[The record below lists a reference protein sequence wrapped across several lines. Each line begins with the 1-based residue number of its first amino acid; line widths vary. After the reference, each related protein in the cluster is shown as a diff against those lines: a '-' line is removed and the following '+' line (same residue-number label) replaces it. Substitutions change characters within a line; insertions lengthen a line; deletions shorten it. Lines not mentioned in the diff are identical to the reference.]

1 MKLQFKNIFILL
13 VCSIGITACNSLKRV
28 AEDEHVLS
36 ENIIM
41 VNGKKENTETL
52 KGLLYQK
59 PNAKIPFLGLP
70 LRLHIY
76 NLARPNIDSIL
87 EIKLNRKP
95 NRKEHLEN
103 FLSKKQLSKYLESK
117 KSFNTWLKKT
127 GEAPVIVN
135 ELKTQKSITR
145 LNSYYINNG
154 WLDVKTDYDITKTD
168 DKRATVKY
176 EVQTGKPFLIDSI
189 TETIKSPIVDTIY
202 QKIKKEALIRQN
214 EQYKTVNFEQERDR
228 IATAVRNSGVYHFSQ
243 DYITM
248 DIDTIGTNKKMNVG
262 INIQNRAIRN
272 QDSIT
277 RVPFKIYTIRDV
289 NIITDYSFENRGKP
303 FLDSIKY
310 NGYNIY
316 AYDKI
321 KYRPRALT
329 DAMFTNAGTIFKDLD
344 RTRTY
349 RHLNELR
356 TFKYPNI
363 EYYEHEDNTL
373 TDTIRLTPLKKFN
386 FGFSADVS
394 QSNIQNFGFSLS
406 PSLQIRNIFR
416 GAETFQISG
425 IASIGSSKDKNNPDD
440 PFFDINEFG
449 IDLKLTIP
457 RLFSPFYTE
466 RIIPKY
472 MSPSTSISLAATS
485 QTNIGLDKE
494 TFSGVFSFNW
504 QPNSKV
510 TDKLD
515 IFNIQYI
522 NNLNIKNYFRVYS
535 TSYDNLNEIA
545 QNVGYIDTDSDL
557 NIPNSENPNNEA
569 DAFIAYAL
577 ASTTPAELSSDQVS
591 TIQAID
597 ERKTRLTENNLI
609 LSSSFSFTKDGRTN
623 IFDENFSIF
632 RFKVELAGNLLSS
645 ASGLLG
651 LKKDDKDRY
660 ELLDVA
666 FSQYVKTEFDYT
678 KHWDLGN
685 KNVLAMRGFLGMA
698 IPYGN
703 STSIPFSK
711 SFFAG
716 GPNDNRAWS
725 AYNLGPGSSQ
735 TTNEFNEANL
745 KIALNIEQR
754 FNLFGNLNG
763 AIFVDAGN
771 IWNIFDDVETEGAT
785 FDNFNSLKDIA
796 IGSGAGLRY
805 DFSFFVFRF
814 DVGFKT
820 YNPANEMENRWFNEY
835 NFSNAV
841 YNIGINYP
849 F

>member
-1 MKLQFKNIFILL
+1 MKRQLKNIFILL
-13 VCSIGITACNSLKRV
+13 VCFTGVTACNNLKRV
-28 AEDEHVLS
+28 AEDEHFLS
-36 ENIIM
+36 ENIIL
-41 VNGKKENTETL
+41 VNGKKESTETL
-52 KGLLYQK
+52 NNLLYQK
-59 PNAKIPFLGLP
+59 PNTKIPFLGVP

-76 NLARPNIDSIL
+76 NLARPNIDSI
-87 EIKLNRKP
+87 IDARINSRP
-95 NRKEHLEN
+95 NKKKHLEN
-103 FLSKKQLSKYLESK
+103 FLSKKQLNKYLDSK
-117 KSFNTWLKKT
+117 KKFNSWLKKT
-127 GEAPVIVN
+127 GEAPVIVD
-135 ELKTQKSITR
+135 ELKTKKTVTR
-145 LNSYYINNG
+145 INDYYVNNG
-154 WLDVKTDYDITKTD
+154 WLDVKTDYSFNNKDE
-168 DKRATVKY
+168 KRTQVEY
-176 EVQTGKPFLIDSI
+176 QINTGKPFIIDSI
-189 TETIKSPIVDTIY
+189 TTNIKSPVIDTLY
-202 QKIKKEALIRQN
+202 KTIKKGALIKSN
-214 EQYKTVNFEQERDR
+214 EQYKTVNFEKERER
-228 IATAVRNSGVYHFSQ
+228 IANDIRNSGVYHFTQ

-262 INIQNRAIRN
+262 IHIQDRAIRN

-277 RVPFKIYTIRDV
+277 RVPFKIYTLRDI

-303 FLDSIKY
+303 FQDSIKY

-329 DAMFTNAGTIFKDLD
+329 DAMFVNVGTIFKDLD
-344 RTRTY
+344 RTRTN

-386 FGFSADVS
+386 FGFSTDVS
-394 QSNIQNFGFSLS
+394 KSNIQNFGFSLN

-425 IASIGSSKDKNNPDD
+425 IASIGSSIDKNNPSD

-449 IDLKLTIP
+449 LDLKLTIP

-472 MSPSTSISLAATS
+472 MSPSTSISLSTTS
-485 QTNIGLDKE
+485 QTNVGLDKE
-494 TFSGVFSFNW
+494 TFSGIFSYKW
-504 QPNSKV
+504 KPNTKV
-510 TDKLD
+510 TNKLD
-515 IFNIQYI
+515 VFNVQYI

-535 TSYDNLNEIA
+535 SSYDTLNGIA
-545 QNVGYIDTDSDL
+545 QDIGYIDEDTDL
-557 NIPNSENPNNEA
+557 NIPNSTNPNNEA
-569 DAFIAYAL
+569 DAFIDFAL
-577 ASTTPAELSSDQVS
+577 ADVTPVEISTSQLS
-591 TIQAID
+591 TIQGID

-609 LSSSFSFTKDGRTN
+609 LSSAFSFTKDGRTN

-632 RFKVELAGNLLSS
+632 KFKLELAGNLLSS
-645 ASGLLG
+645 ASDLLG
-651 LKKDDKDRY
+651 LDKDEKGRY
-660 ELLDVA
+660 ELLNVA
-666 FSQYVKTEFDYT
+666 FSQYVKTELDYT
-678 KHWDLGN
+678 KHWDLGS
-685 KNVLAMRGFLGMA
+685 KNVLALRSFFGIA

-703 STSIPFSK
+703 ASSIPFSK

-745 KIALNIEQR
+745 KIALNLEHR
-754 FNLFGNLNG
+754 FNLFGNLN
-763 AIFVDAGN
+763 AAFFVDAGN
-771 IWNIFDDVETEGAT
+771 IWNVFDDVETEGAT
-785 FDNFNSLKDIA
+785 FDNLSSLKDIA
-796 IGSGAGLRY
+796 VGTGTGLRY

-820 YNPANEMENRWFNEY
+820 YNPSNETQKRWFNEY

>member
-1 MKLQFKNIFILL
+1 MKAQLKNILILI
-13 VCSIGITACNSLKRV
+13 VCFSGLTACNTLKRV
-28 AEDEHVLS
+28 AEDDHILS
-36 ENIIM
+36 ENTIL
-41 VNGKKENTETL
+41 VNGKKESSETL
-52 KGLLYQK
+52 NNLLYQK
-59 PNAKIPFLGLP
+59 PNTKIPFLGLP
-70 LRLHIY
+70 LRLVIY
-76 NLARPNIDSIL
+76 NLARPNIDSI
-87 EIKLNRKP
+87 IDARLNSRP
-95 NRKEHLEN
+95 NKQKHLEN
-103 FLSKKQLSKYLESK
+103 FLSKKQLNKYLDSK
-117 KSFNTWLKKT
+117 KAFNTWLKKT

-135 ELKTQKSITR
+135 ELKTKKSITR
-145 LNSYYINNG
+145 LNDYYINNG
-154 WLDVKTDYDITKTD
+154 WLDVETNYTINNTS
-168 DKRATVKY
+168 DKRAKIEYQVN
-176 EVQTGKPFLIDSI
+176 TGKPFIIDSI
-189 TETIKSPIVDTIY
+189 TTNIKSPIIDTLY
-202 QKIKKEALIRQN
+202 QKIKKESLIKSN
-214 EQYKTVNFEQERDR
+214 EQYKTLNFEQERER
-228 IATAVRNSGVYHFSQ
+228 IANNIRNSGVYHFSP

-262 INIQNRAIRN
+262 IHIQDRAIRN

-277 RVPFKIYTIRDV
+277 RVPFKIFTIRDV

-303 FLDSIKY
+303 FQDSIKY

-316 AYDKI
+316 AYNKI

-329 DAMFTNAGTIFKDLD
+329 DAMFINVGTIFKDLD
-344 RTRTY
+344 RTRTN

-363 EYYEHEDNTL
+363 EYYEHEDHTL

-386 FGFSADVS
+386 FGFSTDVS
-394 QSNIQNFGFSLS
+394 KSNIQNFGFSIN

-416 GAETFQISG
+416 GAETFQVSG
-425 IASIGSSKDKNNPDD
+425 IASIGSSIDKNNPSD

-457 RLFSPFYTE
+457 RLLSPFYTE

-472 MSPSTSISLAATS
+472 MSPSTSISLSTTS
-485 QTNIGLDKE
+485 QTNVGLDKE
-494 TFSGVFSFNW
+494 TFSGMFSYKW
-504 QPNSKV
+504 KPNNSA
-510 TDKLD
+510 TNKLD

-535 TSYDNLNEIA
+535 TSFNTLNGIA
-545 QNVGYIDTDSDL
+545 QDIGYISDDADL
-557 NIPNSENPNNEA
+557 NVPNPDNPNNEA

-577 ASTTPAELSSDQVS
+577 ADDTPSEISTSQLS

-609 LSSSFSFTKDGRTN
+609 LSSAFSFTQDGRTN
-623 IFDENFSIF
+623 IFDEDFSIF
-632 RFKVELAGNLLSS
+632 KFKIELAGNLLSS
-645 ASGLLG
+645 ASNLLG
-651 LKKDDKDRY
+651 LSKDEKGRY
-660 ELLDVA
+660 ELLNVA
-666 FSQYVKTEFDYT
+666 FSQYVKTELDYT
-678 KHWDLGN
+678 KHWDLGS
-685 KNVLAMRGFLGMA
+685 KNVLAMRSFFGIA

-725 AYNLGPGSSQ
+725 AYNLGPGNSQ

-745 KIALNIEQR
+745 KIALNLEHR
-754 FNLFGNLNG
+754 FNLFGNLN
-763 AIFVDAGN
+763 AAFFIDAGN
-771 IWNIFDDVETEGAT
+771 IWNVFDDVETEGAT

-796 IGSGAGLRY
+796 IGSGTGLRY

-820 YNPANEMENRWFNEY
+820 YNPSNETQKRWFNEY

>member
-1 MKLQFKNIFILL
+1 LKLQFKTILILL
-13 VCSIGITACNSLKRV
+13 GGFICITACNSLKRV
-28 AEDEHVLS
+28 SDDEHVLS
-36 ENIIM
+36 ENTIL
-41 VNGKKENTETL
+41 VNGEKESNETL
-52 KGLLYQK
+52 NNLLYQK
-59 PNAKIPFLGLP
+59 PNTKIPFLGVP

-76 NLARPNIDSIL
+76 NLARPNIDSI
-87 EIKLNRKP
+87 INTDLNKRP
-95 NRKEHLEN
+95 NKKEHLEN
-103 FLSKKQLSKYLESK
+103 FLSKKQLDKFLESK
-117 KSFNTWLKKT
+117 RDFNAWLKKT
-127 GEAPVIVN
+127 GEAPVLVN
-135 ELKTQKSITR
+135 ELKTQKSIAR

-154 WLDVKTDYDITKTD
+154 WLDVKTDYEITKTE
-168 DKRATVKY
+168 DKRAKVEYKV
-176 EVQTGKPFLIDSI
+176 ETGKPFLIDSI
-189 TETIKSPIVDTIY
+189 TENIKSPIIDTIY
-202 QKIKKEALIRQN
+202 QKIKKDALIKTN
-214 EQYKTVNFEQERDR
+214 EKYKTVNFEQERER
-228 IATAVRNSGVYHFSQ
+228 LATIIRNSGVYHFSQ

-262 INIQNRAIRN
+262 INILNRAIRN
-272 QDSIT
+272 QDSVT

-394 QSNIQNFGFSLS
+394 QSNIQNFGFSLN

-425 IASIGSSKDKNNPDD
+425 IASIGSSKDKNNIDD
-440 PFFDINEFG
+440 PFFDINEYG
-449 IDLKLTIP
+449 LDLKLTIP

-472 MSPSTSISLAATS
+472 MSPSTNISLSLTS

-494 TFSGVFSFNW
+494 TFSGAFNFNW
-504 QPNSKV
+504 QPNNKV
-510 TDKLD
+510 TNRLD

-522 NNLNIKNYFRVYS
+522 NNLNIKNYFRVYT
-535 TSYDNLNEIA
+535 TSFTTLNNIA
-545 QNVGYIDTDSDL
+545 QEVGYVGPDEEL
-557 NIPNSENPNNEA
+557 NIPNSDNPNNQA
-569 DAFIAYAL
+569 DEFIAYAL
-577 ASTTPAELSSDQVS
+577 ASTAPVELSTDQVS

-632 RFKVELAGNLLSS
+632 KFKVELAGNIL
-645 ASGLLG
+645 ASTAGLIG
-651 LKKDDKDRY
+651 LQKDSQDRY

-666 FSQYVKTEFDYT
+666 FSQYVKTEFNYT
-678 KHWDLGN
+678 RHWDLGD
-685 KNVLAMRGFLGMA
+685 KNVLAMHSFLGIA

-716 GPNDNRAWS
+716 GPNDNRAWT
-725 AYNLGPGSSQ
+725 AYSLGPGSSQ

-745 KIALNIEQR
+745 KLGLNLEHR

-763 AIFVDAGN
+763 AFFVDAGN

-785 FDNFNSLKDIA
+785 FDNFSSLEDIA
-796 IGSGAGLRY
+796 IGSGLGLRY

-820 YNPANEMENRWFNEY
+820 YNPANETQNRWFNEY
-835 NFSNAV
+835 NFTNAV